1 MKAAPLAAGNAGV
14 SEDVAKYAKN
24 ILQNKALSLLQKLE
38 TENDLGQIRNI
49 LELIEMCRDIE
60 ATRF

>member
-1 MKAAPLAAGNAGV
+1 MKPVPVAAGNAGV

-24 ILQNKALSLLQKLE
+24 ILQNKVLSLLHKLE
-38 TENDLGQIRNI
+38 SENDLSQIRNI
-49 LELIEMCRDIE
+49 LELIEKCRDIE